1 MRLWFQTI
9 CINMNKTFFMF
20 LAALALS
27 SATVTAGAPSVSVPS
42 LQAIKDNANQFI
54 NNLKAGVTPY
64 MGSLTPETQ
73 GAINKL
79 VNVDDFAKE
88 ISSSTLPEV
97 LRKAAEGIKNRKNQI
112 MQLVNQDFANQKKM
126 FEQKSAEA
134 KKLAE
139 NIANLE
145 KLINSLK

>member
-1 MRLWFQTI
+1 
-9 CINMNKTFFMF
+9 MNKTFFMF
-20 LAALALS
+20 LSALALS
-27 SATVTAGAPSVSVPS
+27 SATVTAGAPSVSAPNMQV
-42 LQAIKDNANQFI
+42 IKDSANQFI
-54 NNLKAGVTPY
+54 NSLKASFAPY

-88 ISSSTLPEV
+88 ISSPTLPEV
-97 LRKAAEGIKNRKNQI
+97 MKKAAEGIKNRKNQI
-112 MQLVNQDFANQKKM
+112 IQLVNQDLANQKKM
-126 FEQKSAEA
+126 HEQKLAEA